1 MRRARADIT
10 ARMQIEYLFC
20 VGMTMSTIANTIIT
34 NTTIINT
41 TATIDRFIMEH
52 HNLLIS
58 MGISARAGHS
68 LLIPQ
73 QCGVFDTCD
82 HCQSTGGIAVRSY
95 IHDRDDLSLCF
106 KCARLFI
113 KRQIA
118 LMPRWLFYQQ
128 VNNAMNELV
137 IIGNRYRYKTRH
149 SICDNCMRE
158 YTGRVYSDEFGM
170 CDECI
175 LCGTASYF
183 TSRLAYLHRLQV
195 LPVDVCYYII
205 DMLFDHSAFYNSKI
219 ELNLQRWE
227 LQHQEAHIAM
237 NRLTIT
243 LRDL

>member
-1 MRRARADIT
+1 
-10 ARMQIEYLFC
+10 
-20 VGMTMSTIANTIIT
+20 MSTVA

-41 TATIDRFIMEH
+41 AIINVAIVNATATTIDRFIIEH

-82 HCQSTGGIAVRSY
+82 HCQSTGGVAVRSY

-113 KRQIA
+113 KRQIS

-128 VNNAMNELV
+128 VNNAMKALV
-137 IIGNRYRYKTRH
+137 INSEHQHHPMHRT
-149 SICDNCMRE
+149 CDNCRRE
-158 YTGRVYSDEFGM
+158 YIGWSYLDEFEM

-183 TSRLAYLHRLQV
+183 TLRLMCLHQLRV
-195 LPVDVCYYII
+195 LPVDVCCYII
-205 DMLFDHSAFYNSKI
+205 GMLFDHLAFYNKKI
-219 ELNLQRWE
+219 EVDLLLWEEQASHSRVNSFEMFIRRWE
-227 LQHQEAHIAM
+227 PYFIPFAQ
-237 NRLTIT
+237 
-243 LRDL
+243 